1 VYANRKPDRA
11 LLSVVSLGLAIPN
24 FWLATMLVAI
34 FAVQLG
40 WFPAIGYV
48 GPTESVSEWLRHIAL
63 PVVTLAVFPAAEVAR
78 QVRTGL
84 VGVLG
89 RDYIR
94 AARARGLSSTRIVA
108 RHGLKNAAGPALTII
123 GLRIGYLFAGSVIV
137 ERIFTLP
144 GLGAYALQA
153 IQNRD
158 VPAIQAVVLMSAL
171 IVITASLLVD
181 VGYVVLNPKV
191 RIS

>member
-1 VYANRKPDRA
+1 DESVPVRYLHWLGGVLHGDLGTSAVTGRSISAEIQRRLPLTPPLPPPPHGIALAGGPAIRGRRAGLAHPHAPPPPPPAGPRAPDRA

-48 GPTESVSEWLRHIAL
+48 GPTESVPEWLRHIAL
-63 PVVTLAVFPAAEVAR
+63 PVITLAVFPAAEVAR

-94 AARARGLSSTRIVA
+94 AAR
-108 RHGLKNAAGPALTII
+108 
-123 GLRIGYLFAGSVIV
+123 
-137 ERIFTLP
+137 
-144 GLGAYALQA
+144 
-153 IQNRD
+153 
-158 VPAIQAVVLMSAL
+158 
-171 IVITASLLVD
+171 
-181 VGYVVLNPKV
+181 
-191 RIS
+191 